1 MTADED
7 TLICAVR
14 WPVSRQALAKLAAGG
29 QAFHYLRLDPAAEQ
43 RAEVTITPAAR
54 RIDFPGDTLSG
65 SDIAPIDD
73 GSHLTCLSHQ
83 GRERLT
89 VDRQQVPS
97 AGFQGPVRPAAGP
110 WLKGAVQPDRRPGAA
125 VTAGLDEAVTGTRY
139 RHRVLADPGT
149 IGGGLG
155 HRLLELLPGDAGLHV
170 GSPRT
175 TSV

>member
-29 QAFHYLRLDPAAEQ
+29 QAFHYLRLDSTAEQ
-43 RAEVTITPAAR
+43 RAEVT
-54 RIDFPGDTLSG
+54 LSG
-65 SDIAPIDD
+65 SDIALIGD
-73 GSHLTCLSHQ
+73 GSHITCLSHRV
-83 GRERLT
+83 RERLT

-110 WLKGAVQPDRRPGAA
+110 WLKGVVRPDGRPGSA
-125 VTAGLDEAVTGTRY
+125 VTAGRDQAVTGMRY

-149 IGGGLG
+149 AGGGLE
-155 HRLLELLPGDAGLHV
+155 HRLPELLLGDAGLHV
-170 GSPRT
+170 DSPRT